1 MKLSQKLRELREEK
15 ELTQQALADKLG
27 IGIQSIR
34 NYENDSL
41 DRIPNTVQLKMLKD
55 FYGVTY
61 EYLLDEDCNN
71 KTVETAPIGKEL
83 KLSDKALDKIINLQ
97 YRNRHI
103 RELVEYLVPDDE
115 TPVVFNDWIE
125 KSDVQEYLVL
135 ISEYQS
141 LNKILEILQYF
152 SALNSFYKNISDLLN
167 DKDSIKYILSVL
179 ENKLEEFKEA
189 VYNSIFTTLKD
200 HGYDAMN
207 FEVDKLRKFLK
218 NYKKESVNVKK
229 FEEIM
234 IFIQSI
240 GVSYQEE
247 TSRSINYCLFE
258 ITEVLKNELHE
269 FYSVDDNLTIPSEY
283 QKLLKKEEIKNECT
297 RKEKKSNISN
307 RNSPGL

>member
-15 ELTQQALADKLG
+15 KLTQQALADKLG

-71 KTVETAPIGKEL
+71 KTVETASIGKEL
-83 KLSDKALDKIINLQ
+83 KLSDKALDKLINLQ

-103 RELVEYLVPDDE
+103 RELVEYLVPDEE

-125 KSDVQEYLVL
+125 KSDIQEYLVL

-179 ENKLEEFKEA
+179 EKKLEEFKEA

-200 HGYDAMN
+200 HGYDDMN

-218 NYKKESVNVKK
+218 NYKKESTNVKK

-240 GVSYQEE
+240 GESYQEE

-269 FYSVDDNLTIPSEY
+269 FYSVADNLTIPSEY
-283 QKLLKKEEIKNECT
+283 QKLLKKEGN
-297 RKEKKSNISN
+297 KK
-307 RNSPGL
+307 

>member
-15 ELTQQALADKLG
+15 GFTQQALADELG

-41 DRIPNTVQLKMLKD
+41 DRIPSTVQLKMLKD
-55 FYGVTY
+55 FYNVTY
-61 EYLLDEDCNN
+61 EYLLDDDCNN
-71 KTVETAPIGKEL
+71 RTTETISIGKEL

-103 RELVEYLVPDDE
+103 RELVESLAPDDE

-125 KSDVQEYLVL
+125 KSDVQEYLAL
-135 ISEYQS
+135 IKEYQS

-152 SALNSFYKNISDLLN
+152 STLDSFYKNISDLLSN
-167 DKDSIKYILSVL
+167 KDSVKCILSVL

-189 VYNSIFTTLKD
+189 VHHSIFTTLED
-200 HGYDAMN
+200 HGYEDMN

-229 FEEIM
+229 FEEII

-240 GVSYQEE
+240 GESYQEE

-269 FYSVDDNLTIPSEY
+269 FYSVEDNLSIPSEY
-283 QKLLKKEEIKNECT
+283 QKLLKKEGN
-297 RKEKKSNISN
+297 KK
-307 RNSPGL
+307 

>member
-41 DRIPNTVQLKMLKD
+41 DRIPSTVQLKMLKD

-71 KTVETAPIGKEL
+71 KTVETASIGKEL
-83 KLSDKALDKIINLQ
+83 KLSDKALDKLINPQ

-103 RELVEYLVPDDE
+103 RELVEYLVPDEE

-167 DKDSIKYILSVL
+167 DKDAIKYILSVL
-179 ENKLEEFKEA
+179 EKKLEQFKEA

-200 HGYDAMN
+200 HGYDDMN

-218 NYKKESVNVKK
+218 NYKKELANVKK
-229 FEEIM
+229 FEEIL

-240 GVSYQEE
+240 GESYQEE

-269 FYSVDDNLTIPSEY
+269 FYSVADNLTIPSEY
-283 QKLLKKEEIKNECT
+283 QKLLKKEGN
-297 RKEKKSNISN
+297 KK
-307 RNSPGL
+307 

>member
-1 MKLSQKLRELREEK
+1 MKLSYKLRELREEK
-15 ELTQQALADKLG
+15 GLTQQALADELG

-55 FYGVTY
+55 FYNVTY
-61 EYLLDEDCNN
+61 EYLLDDDCNN
-71 KTVETAPIGKEL
+71 RTTETVSIGKEL

-135 ISEYQS
+135 IKEYQS

-152 SALNSFYKNISDLLN
+152 TALNSFYKNISDLLN
-167 DKDSIKYILSVL
+167 NKDSIKYILSIL
-179 ENKLEEFKEA
+179 ESKAEEFKE
-189 VYNSIFTTLKD
+189 SIRFSMFSTLKD
-200 HGYDAMN
+200 HGYKDMN
-207 FEVDKLRKFLK
+207 LEIEKLRKFIK
-218 NYKKESVNVKK
+218 NYKKDSADTKK

-240 GVSYQEE
+240 GEAYQEE

-269 FYSVDDNLTIPSEY
+269 FYSVEDNLSIPSEY
-283 QKLLKKEEIKNECT
+283 QKLLKKEGN
-297 RKEKKSNISN
+297 KK
-307 RNSPGL
+307 

>member
-41 DRIPNTVQLKMLKD
+41 DRIPSTVQLKMLKD

-71 KTVETAPIGKEL
+71 KTVETASIGKEL
-83 KLSDKALDKIINLQ
+83 KLSDKALDKLINLQ

-103 RELVEYLVPDDE
+103 KELVEYLVPDEE
-115 TPVVFNDWIE
+115 TPVIFNDWIE

-135 ISEYQS
+135 INEYQS

-200 HGYDAMN
+200 HGYEDMN

-218 NYKKESVNVKK
+218 NYKKVSVNVKK

-240 GVSYQEE
+240 GESYQEE

-269 FYSVDDNLTIPSEY
+269 FYSVEDNLTIPSEY
-283 QKLLKKEEIKNECT
+283 QKLLKKEGN
-297 RKEKKSNISN
+297 KK
-307 RNSPGL
+307 

>member
-41 DRIPNTVQLKMLKD
+41 DRIPSTVQLKMLKD

-71 KTVETAPIGKEL
+71 KTVETASIGKEL
-83 KLSDKALDKIINLQ
+83 KLSDKALDKLINLQ

-103 RELVEYLVPDDE
+103 KELVEYLVPDEE

-189 VYNSIFTTLKD
+189 VYNSIFTTLKE
-200 HGYDAMN
+200 HGYDDMN
-207 FEVDKLRKFLK
+207 FEVDKLKKFLK
-218 NYKKESVNVKK
+218 NYKKESTNVKK

-240 GVSYQEE
+240 GEAYQEE

-258 ITEVLKNELHE
+258 ITEILKNELHE
-269 FYSVDDNLTIPSEY
+269 FYSVADNLTIPSEY
-283 QKLLKKEEIKNECT
+283 QKLLKKEGNK
-297 RKEKKSNISN
+297 
-307 RNSPGL
+307 

>member
-41 DRIPNTVQLKMLKD
+41 DRIPSTVQLKMLKD

-71 KTVETAPIGKEL
+71 KTVETASIGKEL
-83 KLSDKALDKIINLQ
+83 KLSDKALDKLINLQ

-103 RELVEYLVPDDE
+103 RELVEYLVPDEE

-141 LNKILEILQYF
+141 LNKLLEILQYF

-200 HGYDAMN
+200 HGYDDMN

-218 NYKKESVNVKK
+218 NYKKESTNVKK

-240 GVSYQEE
+240 GESYQEE
-247 TSRSINYCLFE
+247 TYRSINYCLFE

-269 FYSVDDNLTIPSEY
+269 FYSVENNLSIPSEY
-283 QKLLKKEEIKNECT
+283 QKLLKKEGN
-297 RKEKKSNISN
+297 KK
-307 RNSPGL
+307 

>member
-15 ELTQQALADKLG
+15 GLTQQALADELG

-34 NYENDSL
+34 NYENDFL
-41 DRIPNTVQLKMLKD
+41 DRIPSTVQLKMLKD

-71 KTVETAPIGKEL
+71 RTTETVSIGKEL

-125 KSDVQEYLVL
+125 KSDIQEYLVL
-135 ISEYQS
+135 IKEYQT
-141 LNKILEILQYF
+141 LNKTLEILQYF
-152 SALNSFYKNISDLLN
+152 TALNEFNKNISDLLN
-167 DKDSIKYILSVL
+167 DKNLLKHILSIL
-179 ENKLEEFKEA
+179 EKKAEEFKEA
-189 VYNSIFTTLKD
+189 VRSSIFSTLKD
-200 HGYDAMN
+200 HGYEDMN
-207 FEVDKLRKFLK
+207 LEIDKLRKFNR
-218 NYKKESVNVKK
+218 NYKKDSSDVKK
-229 FEEIM
+229 FEEVM
-234 IFIQSI
+234 IFIQAI
-240 GVSYQEE
+240 GESYQEE

-269 FYSVDDNLTIPSEY
+269 FYSVENNLSIPSEY
-283 QKLLKKEEIKNECT
+283 QKLLKKEGN
-297 RKEKKSNISN
+297 KK
-307 RNSPGL
+307 

>member
-15 ELTQQALADKLG
+15 GLTQQALTDELG

-41 DRIPNTVQLKMLKD
+41 DRIPSTVQLKMLKD

-71 KTVETAPIGKEL
+71 RTTETVSIGKEL

-125 KSDVQEYLVL
+125 KSDIQEYLVL
-135 ISEYQS
+135 IKEYQT
-141 LNKILEILQYF
+141 LNKTLEILQYF
-152 SALNSFYKNISDLLN
+152 TALNEFDKNISDLLN
-167 DKDSIKYILSVL
+167 DKNSLKHILSIL
-179 ENKLEEFKEA
+179 ENKAEEFKEA
-189 VYNSIFTTLKD
+189 VRSSIFSTLQD
-200 HGYDAMN
+200 HGYEDMN
-207 FEVDKLRKFLK
+207 LEIDKLRKFII
-218 NYKKESVNVKK
+218 NYKKDSSDVKK
-229 FEEIM
+229 FEEVM
-234 IFIQSI
+234 IFIQAI
-240 GVSYQEE
+240 GAAYQEE
-247 TSRSINYCLFE
+247 TSRTINYCLFE

-269 FYSVDDNLTIPSEY
+269 FYSVEDNLAIPSEY
-283 QKLLKKEEIKNECT
+283 QKLLKKEGN
-297 RKEKKSNISN
+297 KK
-307 RNSPGL
+307 

>member
-41 DRIPNTVQLKMLKD
+41 DRIPSTVQLKMLKD

-71 KTVETAPIGKEL
+71 KTVETASIGKEL
-83 KLSDKALDKIINLQ
+83 KLSDKALDKLINLQ

-103 RELVEYLVPDDE
+103 RELVEYLVPDEE

-167 DKDSIKYILSVL
+167 NKDSIKYILSVL
-179 ENKLEEFKEA
+179 EKKLEQFKEA

-200 HGYDAMN
+200 HGYDDMN

-218 NYKKESVNVKK
+218 NYKKESTNVKK

-240 GVSYQEE
+240 GESYQEE

-269 FYSVDDNLTIPSEY
+269 FYSVADNLTIPSEY
-283 QKLLKKEEIKNECT
+283 QKLLKKEGN
-297 RKEKKSNISN
+297 KK
-307 RNSPGL
+307 

>member
-41 DRIPNTVQLKMLKD
+41 DRIPSTVQLKMLKD

-71 KTVETAPIGKEL
+71 KTVETASIGKEL
-83 KLSDKALDKIINLQ
+83 KLSDKALDKLINLQ

-103 RELVEYLVPDDE
+103 RELVEYLVPDEE
-115 TPVVFNDWIE
+115 TPVVLNDWIE

-152 SALNSFYKNISDLLN
+152 SALNSFYKNISDLLTN
-167 DKDSIKYILSVL
+167 KDSIKYILSVL

-200 HGYDAMN
+200 HGYDDMN

-218 NYKKESVNVKK
+218 NYKKESTNVKK

-240 GVSYQEE
+240 GESYQEE

-269 FYSVDDNLTIPSEY
+269 FYSVADNLTIPSEY
-283 QKLLKKEEIKNECT
+283 QKLLKKEGN
-297 RKEKKSNISN
+297 KK
-307 RNSPGL
+307 

>member
-15 ELTQQALADKLG
+15 GLTQQALADELG

-41 DRIPNTVQLKMLKD
+41 DRIPSTVQLKMLKD
-55 FYGVTY
+55 FYNVTY
-61 EYLLDEDCNN
+61 EYLLDDDCNN
-71 KTVETAPIGKEL
+71 KTTETVSIGKEL

-103 RELVEYLVPDDE
+103 RELVESLAPDDE

-125 KSDVQEYLVL
+125 KSDVQEYLAL
-135 ISEYQS
+135 IKEYQS

-152 SALNSFYKNISDLLN
+152 SALNSFYKNISDLLS
-167 DKDSIKYILSVL
+167 DKDSVKCILSVL

-189 VYNSIFTTLKD
+189 VRHSIFTTLED
-200 HGYDAMN
+200 HGYEDMN

-229 FEEIM
+229 FEEII

-240 GVSYQEE
+240 GESYQEE

-269 FYSVDDNLTIPSEY
+269 FYSVEDNLSIPSEY
-283 QKLLKKEEIKNECT
+283 QKLLKKEGN
-297 RKEKKSNISN
+297 KK
-307 RNSPGL
+307 